1 MAAWGCSSNA
11 KSILGVKRRRA
22 WLVLGWVTTWGVARS
37 RLTSGP
43 EPVRLITVGPP
54 AGVGVR
60 ARAQSFICDRS
71 SVASLH
77 HSTNTNSFSESID
90 LERKIV
96 LGWMTILGVEVS
108 VKLHTLEPRSAQS
121 RAFLSGVKGKVSPS
135 TSVKRSIFC
144 EESKAVTRP

>member
-1 MAAWGCSSNA
+1 MGQKISEAAWRYSSNA

-37 RLTSGP
+37 RLTSGL
-43 EPVRLITVGPP
+43 EPVRLITVGLP

-77 HSTNTNSFSESID
+77 HSTNANSYSESID
-90 LERKIV
+90 FEREIV
-96 LGWMTILGVEVS
+96 LGWVNILGVEVS
-108 VKLHTLEPRSAQS
+108 VKLHYTGTEVGSES
-121 RAFLSGVKGKVSPS
+121 RDSEWCEGKG
-135 TSVKRSIFC
+135 TSRHIC
-144 EESKAVTRP
+144 EAEHFP